1 MSLFVITGV
10 ILSDNSVMFICRLV
24 EEVKDACSV
33 TLETDDI
40 YMNTRYCFH
49 WHFLHKI
56 VIFCFLPRYWD
67 QRTPTC
73 MPWWKCSCLSNF
85 FIMKTWHWKI
95 SVPFVVFGSR
105 YGDFVRLAV
114 LHSRG
119 GGHQEFTCNTV
130 STLKTKTLALK
141 VKNYATYWFWSEVC
155 MWRMLL
161 NAHLRFPHQ
170 TIK

>member
-1 MSLFVITGV
+1 
-10 ILSDNSVMFICRLV
+10 MFICRLV

-33 TLETDDI
+33 TLEADDI

-49 WHFLHKI
+49 WRFLHKLLFLFFFLDTGI
-56 VIFCFLPRYWD
+56 SVPQNACPGENAPVLVI
-67 QRTPTC
+67 
-73 MPWWKCSCLSNF
+73 

-95 SVPFVVFGSR
+95 SVLFVVFDFR

-141 VKNYATYWFWSEVC
+141 VKNYAHTDSEVKFAC
-155 MWRMLL
+155 GECYSM
-161 NAHLRFPHQ
+161 P
-170 TIK
+170 I